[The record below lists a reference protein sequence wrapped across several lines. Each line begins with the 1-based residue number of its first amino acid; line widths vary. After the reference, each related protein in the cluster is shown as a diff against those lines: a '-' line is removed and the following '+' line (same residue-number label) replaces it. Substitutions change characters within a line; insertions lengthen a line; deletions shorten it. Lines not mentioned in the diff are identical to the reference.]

1 MHLIKR
7 KNFWVFKENFAFEY
21 FLEFEKNYCYFRNQ
35 YPQIFQYS
43 KFHAKIKNT
52 FTTKRCFIWIFS
64 GWNSKKSL
72 SYLKLTPSN
81 KFGAKIKILKF
92 STKNA
97 WCGYFWARIL
107 KNYCHIWNQHPRIC
121 LIAKFHEK
129 MKMPKFGTKNAL
141 FGYFWTGIW
150 KEHCHI
156 WNKRPWICLVAKFG
170 AKLKILKFGIK
181 NTWFGSFWTGIW
193 KQYCHISNQHPRIC
207 LYTKCRE
214 KVKMPKFGTK
224 SYLPLFGYFWV
235 KIFKKYCHIWNQHPW
250 ICLIGKFCEKKKNAW
265 IWEQKCLIWVF
276 LSQTFKKL
284 LSYLKSALSNW
295 SNCKILWNNENG

>member
-129 MKMPKFGTKNAL
+129 WKCLNLGPKMPYLGIFGLEFEKNIVIYEISVL
-141 FGYFWTGIW
+141 EFVLLQS
-150 KEHCHI
+150 
-156 WNKRPWICLVAKFG
+156 LVQ
-170 AKLKILKFGIK
+170 
-181 NTWFGSFWTGIW
+181 N
-193 KQYCHISNQHPRIC
+193 
-207 LYTKCRE
+207 
-214 KVKMPKFGTK
+214 
-224 SYLPLFGYFWV
+224 
-235 KIFKKYCHIWNQHPW
+235 
-250 ICLIGKFCEKKKNAW
+250 
-265 IWEQKCLIWVF
+265 
-276 LSQTFKKL
+276 
-284 LSYLKSALSNW
+284 
-295 SNCKILWNNENG
+295 